1 MWRNFEVIAFAFCL
15 GSSAAAGAQGYAG
28 VVPGASNV
36 PDRIAAQPGEAA
48 LVTWPGFQVL
58 PNGGSRV
65 FIQTSVEVKSE
76 LKREGTGFVLLL
88 SGVGLPAGNNRL
100 PLDTHFFNTPMASLR
115 TKLAEGGHAVSVTM
129 LMRADVAPVLRTE
142 RAANGYF
149 FTYVDFPA
157 GQYLHAR
164 VN

>member
-1 MWRNFEVIAFAFCL
+1 MWRNIETVAFLCCL
-15 GSSAAAGAQGYAG
+15 ASSAAGAQGYAG

-58 PNGGSRV
+58 PSGGSRV

-76 LKREGTGFVLLL
+76 LKREGMSFVLVL

-115 TKLAEGGHAVSVTM
+115 TKLADGGHAVSVTM
-129 LMRADVAPVLRTE
+129 QMRAEVTPVLRTE
-142 RAANGYF
+142 RAANGYY
-149 FTYVDFPA
+149 FTYVDFPP
-157 GQYLHAR
+157 GQYLR
-164 VN
+164 SQGE